1 MFETLKVKKLHED
14 AIIPKYQSK
23 GAAGFDFYALEDTTI
38 EPGQTTLVKT
48 GLSFEVPLGHEL
60 QIRPRGGFS
69 LKTKLRVANSP
80 GTIDSDYRGEVKLI
94 LENIDLCREPNPYTK
109 ILAETIKIR
118 KGDRIAQGVISE
130 VIQPVIE
137 ETYEL
142 SETERGSRGFGSTGK
157 N

>member
-1 MFETLKVKKLHED
+1 MFNTLKVKKLHKN
-14 AIIPKYQSK
+14 AIIPQYQSK
-23 GAAGFDFYALEDTTI
+23 GAAGFDFYALEDIAI

-60 QIRPRGGFS
+60 QIRPRSGVT

-80 GTIDSDYRGEVKLI
+80 GTIDSDFRGEVTLI

-109 ILAETIKIR
+109 ILAETINIK

-130 VIQPVIE
+130 VIQPFIE

-142 SETERGSRGFGSTGK
+142 SETERGSEGYGSTGK